1 MNTRLVIAAA
11 AALLGC
17 AACGFKGPLY
27 LPQQNGAVV
36 THPPT
41 ETSVTAPAA
50 TPAAAPRKP
59 AQKKAGDSAA
69 PP

>member
-1 MNTRLVIAAA
+1 MIRRLVIATAA
-11 AALLGC
+11 TLFGC
-17 AACGFKGPLY
+17 SACGFKGPLY

-41 ETSVTAPAA
+41 ETAVAAPAA
-50 TPAAAPRKP
+50 KPAAAPHKP
-59 AQKKAGDSAA
+59 AHKTSGGRAA

>member
-41 ETSVTAPAA
+41 QTAVTAPAEKPA
-50 TPAAAPRKP
+50 TAPQKP
-59 AQKKAGDSAA
+59 AQKKAGGSAT

>member
-1 MNTRLVIAAA
+1 MRVRLVIAAT

-41 ETSVTAPAA
+41 ETAVTAPAA
-50 TPAAAPRKP
+50 QPAAAAQKP
-59 AQKKAGDSAA
+59 AQKKAGGSAA